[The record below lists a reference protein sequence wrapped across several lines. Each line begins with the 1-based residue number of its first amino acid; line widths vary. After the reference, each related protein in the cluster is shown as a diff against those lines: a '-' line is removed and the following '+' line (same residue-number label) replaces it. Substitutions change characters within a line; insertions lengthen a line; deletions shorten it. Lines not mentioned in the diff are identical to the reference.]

1 MRSGTG
7 SGKGASTRWPQ
18 GSETELHQGA
28 PHPLLPCVTSRSGAG
43 QGAPVSTLLSPEG
56 QRLLPDLTPHLQQL
70 PHVEGAG
77 TWIRIAHLPGHSQA
91 HHKEQRTAGA
101 IAWLGTAAGA
111 IAWLGTAAGAAATGR
126 PQGAAHPSSSARA
139 GWGRGRRPPLRPPR
153 GPPEAPYPSAAPC
166 ILWEGHPAHTAL
178 FSRSHCPTAL
188 KTALRYHQS
197 YAELFSGA
205 KIQLF
210 W

>member
-7 SGKGASTRWPQ
+7 SRKGASTRWPQ

-101 IAWLGTAAGA
+101 ITWLGTAAGA
-111 IAWLGTAAGAAATGR
+111 IAWLGTAAGAAAMGR
-126 PQGAAHPSSSARA
+126 PQGAAQ
-139 GWGRGRRPPLRPPR
+139 GWVWEGKEASPEAPR
-153 GPPEAPYPSAAPC
+153 GPLPFCGPLHPMGGPSCPHSSVLKVTLPHCPKDSSQIPPE
-166 ILWEGHPAHTAL
+166 LRRAL
-178 FSRSHCPTAL
+178 FRSKDSAL
-188 KTALRYHQS
+188 LVGFY
-197 YAELFSGA
+197 
-205 KIQLF
+205 
-210 W
+210 